1 MSPFVTSL
9 LKALAVEPVT
19 PFRRRTPPTV
29 ECRTRKTG
37 WGERR
42 RSSPRVDSVRLG
54 GKLRDVKRPACFS
67 VADRR
72 VSKLRPWLC
81 VSYAAGML
89 NRPGRKTHSDRLGE
103 DEAQKA
109 LHPQSPAGEAI
120 NHSRQ
125 TSVQQEKRSTPT
137 TGRVPEREKDLRQ
150 TPTAGRGPRTKDLRQ
165 TSSFRPVLLAE
176 SYVKS
181 AAAAVPS
188 WETFQ
193 RANHP
198 SGRTRATGI
207 APPGFYGRKPWL
219 KAKQCRH
226 YYPTND
232 PM

>member
-29 ECRTRKTG
+29 ECRTRKTE

-42 RSSPRVDSVRLG
+42 RSSTQGGCRPRL

-72 VSKLRPWLC
+72 VAKLRPSLC
-81 VSYAAGML
+81 VSHAAGML

-120 NHSRQ
+120 NSNSPDGAR
-125 TSVQQEKRSTPT
+125 
-137 TGRVPEREKDLRQ
+137 REKDLRQ

-165 TSSFRPVLLAE
+165 TPSFRPVLLAE

-181 AAAAVPS
+181 VAAAFPRGRPS
-188 WETFQ
+188 RERIIRQ
-193 RANHP
+193 VR
-198 SGRTRATGI
+198 
-207 APPGFYGRKPWL
+207 PGQQGSRPQVSMVGNL
-219 KAKQCRH
+219 G
-226 YYPTND
+226 
-232 PM
+232 

>member
-1 MSPFVTSL
+1 M
-9 LKALAVEPVT
+9 KEDAA
-19 PFRRRTPPTV
+19 R
-29 ECRTRKTG
+29 
-37 WGERR
+37 
-42 RSSPRVDSVRLG
+42 PRVDTVRVG

-72 VSKLRPWLC
+72 VSKLRPWL
-81 VSYAAGML
+81 SDSRAAGML

-120 NHSRQ
+120 NSNHR
-125 TSVQQEKRSTPT
+125 
-137 TGRVPEREKDLRQ
+137 TGAQREKDLRQ

-165 TSSFRPVLLAE
+165 TPSFRPVLLAE

-198 SGRTRATGI
+198 SSQTRATGI

-226 YYPTND
+226 YYPPKTRCEGSRAVHANIVHKTSRKFTGRRRGTTRRAISTRV
-232 PM
+232 